1 MHCCCKDAAV
11 SLASKFS
18 EWRGGGGKGT
28 RVGEL
33 AFPFFALSSTH
44 PLLPAESF
52 LDEIFVPRC
61 GLIVLSRK

>member
-1 MHCCCKDAAV
+1 M
-11 SLASKFS
+11 
-18 EWRGGGGKGT
+18 EGGGGKGT